1 MVTREKAYFI
11 MISKSIQKEDIKKDY
26 EHICYKGLQ
35 NTLQKLTELKGE
47 INNLTTIVEDVNTPF
62 SIRDRTIR
70 KSTRIDMYQKKNKR

>member
-35 NTLQKLTELKGE
+35 NTQAETDRAEGRNKQF
-47 INNLTTIVEDVNTPF
+47 NNN
-62 SIRDRTIR
+62 S
-70 KSTRIDMYQKKNKR
+70 